1 MKIIKYLSFIL
12 FILTFII
19 IGYNLIN
26 NKRQEELLKKEII
39 NLVKKD
45 LYKDNYDIEIMTKG
59 KYSKKEKK
67 LKIHYKEL
75 SNNNK
80 LINNYLDNQD
90 LINVLSLDN
99 IKNNA
104 PNFESNY
111 NLVNNVRDKLNSS
124 ISIVINLSSEDSIK
138 EILDYKE
145 LGYIK
150 NELKDLKSIKEET
163 QIIVDDLNTFLDKVE
178 VILNLLKNNSNN
190 WYIKDNELYFK
201 NNKLVNEYNNL
212 YKDLNSYVK
221 DKFSK
226 YNKNTLTSLKTM

>member
-75 SNNNK
+75 SNNIK